1 MIVVAKIKAK
11 SGQEAEMERALSE
24 MVAKVQQEAGT
35 LAYTLH
41 RSQKDPSVFMF
52 YEKYADMEAFAF
64 HGGTPYFK
72 DLMKT
77 TAPMMDGAPQL
88 DTYDEVVGLKR

>member
-1 MIVVAKIKAK
+1 MIVVARIKAK
-11 SGQEAEMERALSE
+11 AGEEEAMEKVLRDMVGKVKQEP
-24 MVAKVQQEAGT
+24 GT

-41 RSQKDPSVFMF
+41 RAQNDSTVFLF

-72 DLMKT
+72 ELMKT
-77 TAPMMDGAPQL
+77 TAPMMDGAPQI
-88 DTYDEVVGLKR
+88 DTYDELVGLDR